1 MSDDIL
7 IASQYSRDYL
17 QSPVDDLFSFY
28 YTMQWAVVF
37 HDQEFA
43 AKDIPFDLKILR
55 ENLLGS
61 RNDRCLTT
69 NEITSPSSLRPH
81 ECGSFVARFQPLL
94 RAWYWE
100 LQGLKA
106 DWKDC
111 LYELEGQETNA
122 EIYIPLF
129 STFALRGVASLAE
142 LVYKYT
148 KDMD

>member
-1 MSDDIL
+1 M
-7 IASQYSRDYL
+7 
-17 QSPVDDLFSFY
+17 
-28 YTMQWAVVF
+28 
-37 HDQEFA
+37 
-43 AKDIPFDLKILR
+43 
-55 ENLLGS
+55 GS
-61 RNDRCLTT
+61 RNDRFLTT

-81 ECGSFVARFQPLL
+81 EYGSFVARFQPLL
-94 RAWYWE
+94 RAWYLE

-111 LYELEGQETNA
+111 LYKLEGQETNA

-129 STFALRGVASLAE
+129 LTFVFRGVAS